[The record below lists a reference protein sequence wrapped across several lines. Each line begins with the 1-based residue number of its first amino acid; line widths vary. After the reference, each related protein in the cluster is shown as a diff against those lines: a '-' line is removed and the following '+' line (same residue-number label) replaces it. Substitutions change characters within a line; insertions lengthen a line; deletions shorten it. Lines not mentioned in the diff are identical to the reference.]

1 MPSNQRIEPIAGLH
15 TLLNN
20 LFDQVLFELAIF
32 PIKVVAL
39 VA

>member
-1 MPSNQRIEPIAGLH
+1 MLSNQLIEPNTGLY